1 MFQQNAQ
8 DTLHPKNPTSPC
20 QTQFL
25 QPESLC
31 RIALNMQF
39 VIQEKL
45 VQKVRYAVSLFL
57 AAMDPWYIKFL
68 RYILVGGFNY
78 FLFSPRKLGK
88 MIQFD
93 EHIFQMG
100 WFNHQLAL
108 FSLDAEMM
116 STTLWV
122 GQIILRISKFLRLFV
137 PQLFL
142 LFLAVFHHSVSPSFS
157 GIPYIWLLA
166 QSLARFD
173 LLHFDTIAFCRY
185 ESSYDP
191 VKSLQ
196 SLTWINHLTFHQIQ
210 WLLPRLENPWGVAL
224 QLLFSSDTDV
234 VSHGMC
240 LGYSYGLTVASWAYE
255 QVELERRQASICGS
269 GMVGKLKYW
278 TKNYKVL
285 HRKQLQSPKF
295 YMCFC
300 WYFSRSNVHLK
311 FHLKFHILSYPVIYD
326 FVKQVVNI

>member
-1 MFQQNAQ
+1 M
-8 DTLHPKNPTSPC
+8 
-20 QTQFL
+20 QFL
-25 QPESLC
+25 RPESLC

-68 RYILVGGFNY
+68 RYILVGAFNCFLIFTPKIGEDDPIWRAY
-78 FLFSPRKLGK
+78 FSDGLVQPPTSIVFTWRGNDVKHPLSWADNFKNLQVPAT
-88 MIQFD
+88 FC
-93 EHIFQMG
+93 
-100 WFNHQLAL
+100 
-108 FSLDAEMM
+108 
-116 STTLWV
+116 
-122 GQIILRISKFLRLFV
+122 

-255 QVELERRQASICGS
+255 QVELERRQASICGWE
-269 GMVGKLKYW
+269 MVGKLKYW

-311 FHLKFHILSYPVIYD
+311 FHILSYPVIYD